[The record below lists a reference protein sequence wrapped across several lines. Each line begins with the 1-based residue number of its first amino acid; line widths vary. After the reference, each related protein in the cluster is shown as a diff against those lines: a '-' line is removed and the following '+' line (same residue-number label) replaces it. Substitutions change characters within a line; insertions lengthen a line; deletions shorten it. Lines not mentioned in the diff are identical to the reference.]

1 MIEKIKQSHVMG
13 IAIAVAIG
21 VALAHFIVEI
31 GDYLWYSFLEDYV
44 VRNAWMLIDLSVL
57 ATLSFLGVWQIKRLL
72 RRETRPR
79 KSTAPGN
86 GG

>member
-57 ATLSFLGVWQIKRLL
+57 AALGFLGVWQIKRLL
-72 RRETRPR
+72 SREKKSR
-79 KSTAPGN
+79 KNSAL
-86 GG
+86 